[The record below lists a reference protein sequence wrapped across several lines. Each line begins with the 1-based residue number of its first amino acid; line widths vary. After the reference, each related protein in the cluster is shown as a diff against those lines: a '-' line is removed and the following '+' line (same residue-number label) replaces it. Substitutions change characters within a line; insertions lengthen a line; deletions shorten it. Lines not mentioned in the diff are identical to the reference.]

1 MEALAPPPAPSRR
14 DAPPRS
20 VAIMLMS
27 AIGDV
32 VKGLPVAT
40 SLKRAWPDA
49 RITWVIQPVSVPLV
63 RPHPDVDELL
73 VFERRKGLRGIA
85 PFADFRRRVADRRFD
100 LVLGLQVY
108 AKAGI
113 LTGLLPSPRK
123 LGFDRRRARDLNWL
137 FTTERIAARPTQH
150 LQDQYFEFL
159 DHLGVPVVKEWHI
172 PFDEEERKAQRAFY
186 AGFDRPVLAVVLG
199 ATSPKRNWHATGYA
213 RALEAAQYDLG
224 LQPVLVGSRSPGELD
239 MAARVMAETRATPV
253 DALRNDLRR
262 LAWILDGAAVVLSP
276 DTGPLHVADALGR
289 PVVGLYGYTDPRVK
303 GPYRGGTR
311 LVVDRFTRPGEPL
324 TMDLRPGNVAKITAD
339 EVIEKLALAAR
350 EARGV
355 SSSSPPASAGGAADP
370 GRGSGAEGA

>member
-1 MEALAPPPAPSRR
+1 MEALAPPPVPSRP

-32 VKGLPVAT
+32 VKGLPVAA
-40 SLKRAWPDA
+40 SLKRAWPEA
-49 RITWVIQPVSVPLV
+49 RISWVIQPVSVPLV
-63 RPHPDVDELL
+63 RPHPDVDELI

-85 PFADFRRRVADRRFD
+85 PFVDFRRRVAGRSFD
-100 LVLGLQVY
+100 LVLALQVY

-113 LTGLLPSPRK
+113 LTALLPSPRK

-137 FTTERIAARPTQH
+137 FTTERIPARPTQH

-159 DHLGVPVVKEWHI
+159 EHLGVPVVKEWRI
-172 PFDEEERKAQRAFY
+172 PFSEEERAAQREFF
-186 AGFDRPVLAVVLG
+186 AGFDRPALAVVLG
-199 ATSPKRNWHATGYA
+199 ATSPKRNWHAEGYA
-213 RALEAAQYDLG
+213 RALEAAQYELG

-239 MAARVMAETRATPV
+239 MAARVTAATRATPV

-276 DTGPLHVADALGR
+276 DTGPLHIADALGR

-303 GPYRGGTR
+303 GPYRAGTR
-311 LVVDRFTRPGEPL
+311 FVVDRFTRPGEPL

-339 EVIEKLALAAR
+339 EVIEKLALAVR
-350 EARGV
+350 EAPPV
-355 SSSSPPASAGGAADP
+355 SSSSPPAPGGGATGP
-370 GRGSGAEGA
+370 GTGSGAEGA

>member
-1 MEALAPPPAPSRR
+1 MESLAPPRVPSRR

-32 VKGLPVAT
+32 VKGFPVAT
-40 SLKRAWPDA
+40 SLKSAWPDV

-63 RPHPDVDELL
+63 RPHPHVDELL

-85 PFADFRRRVADRRFD
+85 PFLEFRRRISGRSFD

-113 LTGLLPSPRK
+113 LTALLPSPRK

-137 FTTERIAARPTQH
+137 FTTERIPARPTQH

-159 DHLGVPVVKEWHI
+159 EHLEVPVVRQWHI
-172 PFDEEERKAQRAFY
+172 PFDRAEREAQRTFF

-199 ATSPKRNWHATGYA
+199 ATSPKRNWHAQGYA

-239 MAARVMAETRATPV
+239 MAARVKEATRATPV
-253 DALRNDLRR
+253 DALRTDLRR
-262 LAWILDGAAVVLSP
+262 LAWILDGSRVVLSP
-276 DTGPLHVADALGR
+276 DTGPLHIADALGR

-324 TMDLRPGNVAKITAD
+324 TMDLRPGNVAKITPD
-339 EVIEKLALAAR
+339 EVIEKLALAVR
-350 EARGV
+350 EGPVV
-355 SSSSPPASAGGAADP
+355 SSSSPYASGGGATDP
-370 GRGSGAEGA
+370 VSGSGAEGT